1 MSALILV
8 FPSYRGRCVA
18 KQQKSAHELVALIKK
33 DLKTRLVSLEI
44 FGHRYDG
51 WYATALPGRLRA
63 LSVQPDVE
71 RIVER
76 LRKLYDLKR

>member
-8 FPSYRGRCVA
+8 FPSYRGRRVA
-18 KQQKSAHELVALIKK
+18 KQQKSAHELVALIKN
-33 DLKTRLVSLEI
+33 DLKTRLVSLEV

-76 LRKLYDLKR
+76 LRTLYDLQR

>member
-1 MSALILV
+1 
-8 FPSYRGRCVA
+8 VA
-18 KQQKSAHELVALIKK
+18 KQKKNARELVALIKR
-33 DLKTRLVSLEI
+33 DLKTRHVSLEV

-76 LRKLYDLKR
+76 LRTLYDLQR

>member
-1 MSALILV
+1 VPKQERSA
-8 FPSYRGRCVA
+8 R
-18 KQQKSAHELVALIKK
+18 ELVVLIKK
-33 DLKTRLVSLEI
+33 DLARPVSLEV

>member
-8 FPSYRGRCVA
+8 FPSCRERCVT
-18 KQQKSAHELVALIKK
+18 KQEKSARELVTLIKK
-33 DLKTRLVSLEI
+33 DLKTRPVSLEV

-51 WYATALPGRLRA
+51 WHATALPGRLRA

>member
-8 FPSYRGRCVA
+8 FPSCRERCVT
-18 KQQKSAHELVALIKK
+18 KQEKSARELVTLIKK
-33 DLKTRLVSLEI
+33 DLKTRPVSLEV
-44 FGHRYDG
+44 FGHRHDG